1 MWRESDQEY
10 LADKFLAAYLL
21 AGVDKRL
28 AFDVWADREGY
39 PPHVKRELWRRIKG
53 IGRGRRRRL

>member
-1 MWRESDQEY
+1 MRTETDQEY
-10 LADKFLAAYLL
+10 LAEKFLAAYRD

-39 PPHVKRELWRRIKG
+39 PPPVKRELWRRVKSV
-53 IGRGRRRRL
+53 GRRRSRR